1 MWKMINRLLLFLSIF
16 VLYIIFKELLL
27 LIHYTQSIHPYLMY
41 ATIGIFSLLFILLV
55 VYPLVKILA
64 ISKVYVVTNDRNKI
78 GEFRR
83 KRIENFR
90 KNTYLRQIGYD
101 IDSLQDTDESYEQVV
116 TTLSKQCELIRRKY
130 VLRIFLSTGLAQNGF
145 LDAFFILSGSIGM
158 IREIFTLYHGRVPDK
173 ELFSILKKIYYSMA
187 IGGSGLIE
195 FAVEEFMSK
204 MAGDFLKSVPFVN
217 KIFSSLADG
226 YVNAAIFTWI
236 SLVTENYCKKI
247 YIASDR
253 DLYPSSAFFYETFRN
268 IVSEAMGLV
277 KKRIFSGKINADDL
291 KETKRRNFFHKLLG
305 INPEV
310 LIHEPRNR

>member
-1 MWKMINRLLLFLSIF
+1 MWKMINRILFFFSLF
-16 VLYIIFKELLL
+16 VLYLIFKEFLF

-41 ATIGIFSLLFILLV
+41 AVLCLFSLLFILLV
-55 VYPLVKILA
+55 ILPLFRIFS
-64 ISKVYVVTNDRNKI
+64 ISKIYLVTNNPRKVT
-78 GEFRR
+78 EYRR

-90 KNTYLRQIGYD
+90 KNTYLLQIGFDVDSIQDNEASYD
-101 IDSLQDTDESYEQVV
+101 QVIA
-116 TTLSKQCELIRRKY
+116 TLSKQCELIRRKY
-130 VLRIFLSTGLAQNGF
+130 VLRIFLSTGLSQNGF

-158 IREIFTLYHGRVPDK
+158 IREIFVLYHGRVPDR
-173 ELFSILKKIYYSMA
+173 EMFSILKKVYFSMA
-187 IGGSGLIE
+187 IGGSGLVE

-226 YVNAAIFTWI
+226 YVNAAIFTWV

-253 DLYPSSAFFYETFRN
+253 DLYPSSAFFYSTFRN

-277 KKRIFSGKINADDL
+277 KKRIFSGKIDPEDL
-291 KETKRRNFFHKLLG
+291 KEKKRRNLFHKILG
-305 INPEV
+305 VNPEV
-310 LIHEPRNR
+310 